1 MCVHCGDVNK
11 VEIKSWDQDQDQT
24 KAKAK
29 ITRPR
34 SRPEPDR
41 AVLNHSPASA
51 CRINIR
57 QCDKLKQVV
66 QLNFVKV
73 TSTCRYHSMCVLAY
87 SSTAV
92 NVRQLFLPKN
102 RIQENGVSKIVSLRP
117 DQDKYNK
124 PKTKNKACETKTK
137 ACETK
142 TTTKTIFR

>member
-34 SRPEPDR
+34 SRPKPDR
-41 AVLNHSPASA
+41 AVLNHSQASA
-51 CRINIR
+51 RCIR

-92 NVRQLFLPKN
+92 NVSSYSCKKN

-124 PKTKNKACETKTK
+124 PKTKNKACETKT
-137 ACETK
+137 
-142 TTTKTIFR
+142 TTKTIFR

>member
-1 MCVHCGDVNK
+1 MRP
-11 VEIKSWDQDQDQT
+11 QDQT

-34 SRPEPDR
+34 SRPKPDR
-41 AVLNHSPASA
+41 AVLNHSQASA
-51 CRINIR
+51 RCIR

-92 NVRQLFLPKN
+92 NVSSYSCKKIEFKKMLSARSFHSDQTKTSTTSPRPRTKPARPRPRPKPY
-102 RIQENGVSKIVSLRP
+102 SASLRP
-117 DQDKYNK
+117 VL
-124 PKTKNKACETKTK
+124 
-137 ACETK
+137 
-142 TTTKTIFR
+142 